1 MPRTHLSTAVNII
14 SAFEKMVERFPGKPS
29 IHFKDRSIS
38 FSQLKAEMDRF
49 SVALGELGI
58 QRNDRLAIYA
68 PNSIETIITFLG
80 AVRAGCIVTI
90 LHPALKASDVQ
101 YILED
106 AGVRILVTDPH
117 QVETIQSIKSK
128 LPDLERVIIYGENV
142 GEGLLSYPT
151 LMAETSQQLSID
163 NSNRSTIM
171 LLIYTSGTTG
181 KRKGA
186 LHTHGSILEN
196 TIAVANWG
204 KIGPDDQSTCNF
216 PISSVGGILTS
227 VLLPLLVG
235 STCFLMERFTA
246 EEAAELTTRHQI
258 SWFFGVPTM
267 FWYLLDLPQKE
278 NYDFSSYRLCLVAGA
293 PVPEELFRA
302 FNKRYG
308 HEILESYGS
317 TEGQSITLTQP
328 GKARI
333 SSCGHP
339 NPGVELR
346 IVDDADENLPI
357 GEIGEILIRSP
368 QMMKGYWNNQ
378 EATESV
384 FRGGWLHTGDMG
396 RLDDD
401 GYLYVVDRKDDM
413 FISRGHNIYPKEVE
427 NILYDHPKI
436 KYVAVIGAQHP
447 TWGAIPKAI
456 VVLNEGEI
464 ATEEEILTYCKERI
478 TAYKSPKVVEFRHSL
493 PISGTGK
500 VLKNQLKRES
510 YQE

>member
-14 SAFEKMVERFPGKPS
+14 SAFEKMAERYPGKPA
-29 IHFKDRSIS
+29 IHFKNRSIS
-38 FSQLKAEMDRF
+38 FSQLKSEVDQFA
-49 SVALGELGI
+49 VALSGLGM
-58 QRNDRLAIYA
+58 QRSDRLAIYA

-80 AVRAGCIVTI
+80 AVRAGCIATI

-106 AGVRILVTDPH
+106 AGARILVTDPFR
-117 QVETIQSIKSK
+117 VKTIQTLKPE
-128 LPDLERVIIYGENV
+128 LPELERVIIYGENV
-142 GEGLLSYPT
+142 GEGLFSYPI
-151 LMAETSQQLSID
+151 LMAEKTQQPSQD
-163 NSNRSTIM
+163 TSNRSTIM

-196 TIAVANWG
+196 IIAVANWG
-204 KIGPDDQSTCNF
+204 KIGPDDQSMCNF

-246 EEAAELTTRHQI
+246 EEAAELTTKHRI

-267 FWYLLDLPQKE
+267 FWYLLDLPKDQ
-278 NYDFSSYRLCLVAGA
+278 NYDLSSYRLCLVAGA

-302 FNKRYG
+302 FNEAYG
-308 HEILESYGS
+308 HEMLESYGS
-317 TEGQSITLTQP
+317 TEGQSVTLTQP
-328 GKARI
+328 VKARI
-333 SSCGHP
+333 GSCGQP

-346 IVDDADENLPI
+346 IVDDRDNNLPA
-357 GEIGEILIRSP
+357 GEIGEILVRSP
-368 QMMKGYWNNQ
+368 QMMKGYWNNP
-378 EATESV
+378 EATEEV

-401 GYLYVVDRKDDM
+401 GYIYIVDRKDDM

-447 TWGAIPKAI
+447 TWGTIPKAF
-456 VVLNEGEI
+456 VVLKEGET

-478 TAYKSPKVVEFRHSL
+478 TAYKSPKAIEFRHSL

-500 VLKNQLKRES
+500 VLKKQLKRER